1 MRGGNLHGKLKFAE
15 NTPAR
20 MVKKL
25 KRKGGNSRI
34 RIFNTL
40 AYCLTTENAY
50 LPTSLNNHFYS
61 MWL

>member
-15 NTPAR
+15 NTPTR

-34 RIFNTL
+34 RI
-40 AYCLTTENAY
+40 YLT
-50 LPTSLNNHFYS
+50 PSRIV
-61 MWL
+61 

>member
-34 RIFNTL
+34 RI
-40 AYCLTTENAY
+40 YLT
-50 LPTSLNNHFYS
+50 PSRIV
-61 MWL
+61 